1 MKLGINDKTGQNW
14 SLTSWLSYSLPSPGA
29 FTLEWYPLEEELI
42 VKRRG
47 VDFWTSG
54 TFFCSSFENIEAFTA
69 TANYF
74 FRKYSDQDEKY
85 LNYTAAP
92 CYQKDGNSVTSLWLT
107 SDGSLV
113 DTLTRKYLFKSLLCD
128 GNTTDFG
135 CKRWE
140 DLSCRHGQKLERK
153 AISNNDPQIIRV
165 FDNRTNLSLSD
176 CKDMCW
182 KNCTCVGVQE
192 KGPNP
197 DGTGCTF
204 LSGPLKEMK
213 NGGSNLTIP
222 NPDEAFYIII
232 PAPSEKQSIWK
243 WILISVATAA
253 ALVVIFF
260 LGFFLFIR
268 WRRLRLEEKFLF
280 ELMSEAKELEIDGKK
295 GVNLKVYSVSSIMD
309 ATNSFSSEN
318 KLGEGGFG
326 PVYKG
331 LLPDGQEI
339 AIKRLSGRS
348 RQGLV
353 EFKNELI
360 IVAKLQHTT
369 LVRLLGFCIQEEEK
383 ILVYEYM
390 PNKSLDSYI
399 FDSKRELFDWDKCFN
414 IIEEIAQGLL
424 YLHKYSRLT
433 IIHRDLKSGNI
444 LLDKNMNPKISDF
457 GMAKI
462 FATTE
467 SDANTNRIVGTR
479 GYMAPEYARDGIFS
493 TKSDIFSF
501 GVLVLEIISGRRSNS
516 IFYLDQ
522 PLNLVGYAWELWR
535 EEHNPV
541 DRPSMSAVICMLG
554 SDVVKLTKP
563 KQPAFSTED

>member
-1 MKLGINDKTGQNW
+1 MANSFYKIFLLIFFCFWASIDAATDTLMQGDMLNSSVPLVSRNGKFTLSFFRSPQRSGNGWYLGVSSGDNIESQSRTNLAAVLQDDGNFVLKETNSDGTANSEPPLWQSFDLPTNSLLPGMKLGINDKTGQNW
-14 SLTSWLSYSLPSPGA
+14 SLRSWLSYSLPSPGA

-85 LNYTAAP
+85 LNYTATP
-92 CYQKDGNSVTSLWLT
+92 CYEVDGNSVTSLWLT

-113 DTLTRKYLFKSLLCD
+113 DTLTRKYLFVSFLCD

-243 WILISVATAA
+243 WILISVAAAA

-268 WRRLRLEEKFLF
+268 WRRLCLE
-280 ELMSEAKELEIDGKK
+280 
-295 GVNLKVYSVSSIMD
+295 
-309 ATNSFSSEN
+309 
-318 KLGEGGFG
+318 
-326 PVYKG
+326 
-331 LLPDGQEI
+331 
-339 AIKRLSGRS
+339 
-348 RQGLV
+348 
-353 EFKNELI
+353 
-360 IVAKLQHTT
+360 
-369 LVRLLGFCIQEEEK
+369 
-383 ILVYEYM
+383 
-390 PNKSLDSYI
+390 
-399 FDSKRELFDWDKCFN
+399 DSKRELFDWDKCFN

-424 YLHKYSRLT
+424 YLHKYL
-433 IIHRDLKSGNI
+433 
-444 LLDKNMNPKISDF
+444 IS
-457 GMAKI
+457 
-462 FATTE
+462 
-467 SDANTNRIVGTR
+467 
-479 GYMAPEYARDGIFS
+479 
-493 TKSDIFSF
+493 
-501 GVLVLEIISGRRSNS
+501 
-516 IFYLDQ
+516 
-522 PLNLVGYAWELWR
+522 AWELWR
-535 EEHNPV
+535 EGAVLELVHPTLRDSCFEDPVLRCINVALLCVEHNPV

-563 KQPAFSTED
+563 KQPAFSTERIPVDQDNSKEIKAENCTINNLTISVLDPR

>member
-1 MKLGINDKTGQNW
+1 MNPGRSLWIYVPSSIISLSMANSFYKIFFLIFFCFWASIDAATDTLMQGDMLNSSVPLVSRNEKFTLSFFRSPQRSGNGWYLGVSSGDNIEGQSIWVANREMPIRDDSVVLLIDETGSLLIKHNSGDSIKLFSGQSRTNLAAVLQDDGNFVLKETNSDGTANSEPPLWQSFDLPTNSLLPGMKLGINDKTGQNW
-14 SLTSWLSYSLPSPGA
+14 SLRSWLSYSLPTPGA

-54 TFFCSSFENIEAFTA
+54 KFFCSSIENIEVSTA
-69 TANYF
+69 TGNYF
-74 FRKYSDQDEKY
+74 FRQYSDQDEKY

-113 DTLTRKYLFKSLLCD
+113 DTLTRKYLFRSLLCD

-140 DLSCRHGQKLERK
+140 DLSCRHGQKLERR

-165 FDNRTNLSLSD
+165 SDNRADLSLSD

-243 WILISVATAA
+243 WILISVAAAA

-268 WRRLRLEEKFLF
+268 WRRLRLE
-280 ELMSEAKELEIDGKK
+280 
-295 GVNLKVYSVSSIMD
+295 
-309 ATNSFSSEN
+309 
-318 KLGEGGFG
+318 
-326 PVYKG
+326 
-331 LLPDGQEI
+331 
-339 AIKRLSGRS
+339 
-348 RQGLV
+348 
-353 EFKNELI
+353 
-360 IVAKLQHTT
+360 
-369 LVRLLGFCIQEEEK
+369 
-383 ILVYEYM
+383 
-390 PNKSLDSYI
+390 
-399 FDSKRELFDWDKCFN
+399 DSKRELFDWDKCFN

-444 LLDKNMNPKISDF
+444 LLDKNTNPKISDF

-479 GYMAPEYARDGIFS
+479 
-493 TKSDIFSF
+493 
-501 GVLVLEIISGRRSNS
+501 
-516 IFYLDQ
+516 
-522 PLNLVGYAWELWR
+522 
-535 EEHNPV
+535 
-541 DRPSMSAVICMLG
+541 
-554 SDVVKLTKP
+554 
-563 KQPAFSTED
+563 